1 MVHINHSNPLIFNLL
16 IKVRESYHCV
26 TNILSVTTEF
36 FFIICQKSIDN
47 HTEHVLYKE
56 HSMFSKNIV
65 ISWKHYPSSFIL
77 KKKGKEPSYLEC
89 DIVTFMNQ
97 LPVNALIKD
106 GIQSI

>member
-1 MVHINHSNPLIFNLL
+1 
-16 IKVRESYHCV
+16 
-26 TNILSVTTEF
+26 
-36 FFIICQKSIDN
+36 
-47 HTEHVLYKE
+47 
-56 HSMFSKNIV
+56 MFSKNIV
-65 ISWKHYPSSFIL
+65 ISWKHYPSSFIF